1 MSYHLSDFTNYNGE
15 ILDDNH
21 NVLVWSKKDGYFF
34 TQYGKA
40 IKLGYLITGMEK

>member
-1 MSYHLSDFTNYNGE
+1 MYHLKDFVNYSGK
-15 ILDDNH
+15 ILDDGH
-21 NVLVWSKKDGYFF
+21 SVLVWSKKDGYFF